1 MLKFRCT
8 LTSKPDEVDHD
19 GEMKDSQVFWFHQD
33 EGKKSSFT
41 LNSSDVSSPLK
52 IDKPCHLLIDCSQTG
67 TPWIFGGL
75 EIQTNSRN
83 VEVYAIPEGKDGAEY
98 WQTHRGSRE
107 DDESLLGGN
116 DADPCENELYNAVI
130 LSPSS
135 KPESIVRLHVKLLS
149 LRPARCTV
157 GFVRSMKLKGRLP
170 DIQTIKSHVENDTSA
185 SPTVS
190 ASSQNTA
197 TIPVHVHVPPKP
209 TFLAPPQAA
218 PLRESTSDI
227 SSAVAALTMMIKN
240 IHGSMETALETTSG
254 GIQKMAYSQNSKIVG
269 LEGNVGKLQEGVKS
283 LTVEVMALRE
293 ENLRLREEL
302 QLERIS
308 LQLERK
314 EMTSDA
320 DKIQKL
326 IADKFV
332 CDKDV
337 ISKLLDEQRQLIIKE
352 IRGGKVEVS
361 ALPVSEQDTD
371 DESDE

>member
-1 MLKFRCT
+1 MLKFRCI
-8 LTSKPDEVDHD
+8 LTSKPDEIDHD

-41 LNSSDVSSPLK
+41 LNSSDASSPLK

-83 VEVYAIPEGKDGAEY
+83 VEVYAVPEGKDGAEY

-135 KPESIVRLHVKLLS
+135 KPESIVKLHVKLLS

-170 DIQTIKSHVENDTSA
+170 DIQTIKSNVENVTSA

-190 ASSQNTA
+190 ASSQDTA
-197 TIPVHVHVPPKP
+197 TIPVHMPPKR
-209 TFLAPPQAA
+209 TLLAPPPQVA
-218 PLRESTSDI
+218 PLRESTGDI
-227 SSAVAALTMMIKN
+227 FSALSALTMMIKN

-308 LQLERK
+308 LQLERR
-314 EMTSDA
+314 EMTNDA

-352 IRGGKVEVS
+352 IRGGEVEVT
-361 ALPVSEQDTD
+361 AQPVSEKDTD